1 MIFFASVLGRSCWSE
16 IQNCSYSKAFR
27 RLRCL
32 WQLCHLFFQHS
43 ACLTE
48 DSGISEGGSE
58 NNEKEE
64 ALFTRLKA
72 LAQDLESKLTP
83 QSNIVQEIT
92 QVRRV
97 LNMNA
102 LASWYRFTYIWGG
115 NWRACYICMTLFLFS
130 QSLKSSASELEETG
144 RLSRL
149 ASIMEPEKR

>member
-1 MIFFASVLGRSCWSE
+1 MFMTTVFS
-16 IQNCSYSKAFR
+16 
-27 RLRCL
+27 
-32 WQLCHLFFQHS
+32 FFQHS

-97 LNMNA
+97 EYES
-102 LASWYRFTYIWGG
+102 SWSRFTYI
-115 NWRACYICMTLFLFS
+115 
-130 QSLKSSASELEETG
+130 
-144 RLSRL
+144 
-149 ASIMEPEKR
+149 